1 MIIIQGEIQID
12 PSDVAA
18 FERDIR
24 TINPLILP
32 DSGCLFYVVTVVDAV
47 GGRLAVSE
55 RWRDQGSLTAHLNR
69 SEAVSFMTVWGG
81 RMRGNLSVF
90 DAQNER
96 ALGGRLPP
104 LAPPHGGC
112 RQQKDAKP
120 GSSGRVSTERLPN
133 NRWMRAG

>member
-12 PSDVAA
+12 PSDVTA

-32 DSGCLFYVVTVVDAV
+32 DSGCLFYVVTAVDAV

-55 RWRDQGSLTAHLNR
+55 RWRDQASLTAHLQR
-69 SEAVSFMTVWGG
+69 TEVMSFMTVWGG

-96 ALGGRLPP
+96 ALGG
-104 LAPPHGGC
+104 
-112 RQQKDAKP
+112 
-120 GSSGRVSTERLPN
+120 
-133 NRWMRAG
+133 